1 MTNSQNVQ
9 IPAENLIT
17 VFTAEIG
24 GISTLSVNAREL
36 HEFLESSQKF
46 SDWIKYRI
54 NDFEFVK
61 NQDFLVSEI
70 YDTKPGRGGNKK
82 PVIEYILT
90 LDMAKELSMVE
101 KNEKGRMVRKYFIE
115 CERKI
120 HETSQTTTQNTSQPR
135 DEGRYIF
142 GKAVLKRVWFWT
154 LEKRDRIVHP
164 GMDRHA
170 LFSITM
176 DIRAALANELIDDTV
191 LFFPTSP
198 QNDPK
203 LIKFVN
209 EWVPSFFRETSD
221 VS

>member
-9 IPAENLIT
+9 IPTENLIP

-24 GISTLSVNAREL
+24 GISTLAVNAREL
-36 HEFLESSQKF
+36 HEFLESSQWF
-46 SDWIKYRI
+46 SDWIKNRI

-120 HETSQTTTQNTSQPR
+120 HETSQTRTQNTSQPR
-135 DEGRYIF
+135 DEGEYIF

-164 GMDRHA
+164 GMDRNA
-170 LFSITM
+170 LFSITL
-176 DIRAALANELIDDTV
+176 DIRAAHINELIDDTV
-191 LFFPTSP
+191 RFFPTSP
-198 QNDPK
+198 QNDPE
-203 LIKFVN
+203 LIKFIK
-209 EWVPSFFRETSD
+209 EWVPSFFRERAN
-221 VS
+221 VA